1 MMAPKGIGFP
11 FWSLF
16 FNLYSEN
23 NPTEKEGDFMDKE
36 MSRRE
41 FIKASAA
48 AGLVLAGADILSE
61 SGSTAHAAVQIPEAE
76 KVMITIVTDNLYD
89 VTVPS
94 VKIAKRYMIR
104 SGEPIVNFGLHAE
117 HGLAY
122 HIETVVNGV
131 SHSFLF
137 DFGVDFPAVLRNMEL
152 LKIDF
157 KNIKAL
163 VLSHGHWDHQLT
175 LVDLMKTKRSMMP
188 QEIPLYL
195 GEEAFIERFSRRP
208 DGSVLSLGQLRREDV
223 EALGFI
229 KIREIKDPT
238 PIVPGAYATGKIEM
252 VTEYEKGQPPL
263 VIKKGDQYPQDFFIG
278 EQGVVLNV
286 KGKGIVVASG
296 CAHRGI
302 VNCMKQ
308 AQKITGVEKV
318 HAVLGGFHLTGA
330 KPEVVRRTIEDIK
343 AARPEYIIPT
353 HCTSFPAIAAFAKE
367 MPDQFILST
376 VGTKFTFGG

>member
-1 MMAPKGIGFP
+1 
-11 FWSLF
+11 
-16 FNLYSEN
+16 
-23 NPTEKEGDFMDKE
+23 MDKV

-48 AGLVLAGADILSE
+48 AGLVLAGADILNG
-61 SGSTAHAAVQIPEAE
+61 SGSIAHAAVQIPEAE
-76 KVMITIVTDNLYD
+76 KVTITIVTDNLYD

-94 VKIAKRYMIR
+94 VKIAKRYMITP
-104 SGEPIVNFGLHAE
+104 GDPIVNWGLHAE

-122 HIETVVNGV
+122 HIETVVNKV

-137 DFGVDFPAVLRNMEL
+137 DFGTDFPGVLRNMEL

-157 KNIKAL
+157 KNVEAL

-175 LVDLMKTKRSMMP
+175 LVDLIKAKRSLMK

-195 GEEAFIERFSRRP
+195 GEAAFIERFSTRP
-208 DGSVLSLGQLRREDV
+208 DGVVFSLGQLKREDV
-223 EALGFI
+223 EALGSV
-229 KIREIKDPT
+229 KIREINDPT
-238 PIVPGAYATGKIEM
+238 PIVPGAYVTGKIDM

-263 VIKKGDQYPQDFFIG
+263 VLKKGNEYIQDFFIG

-302 VNCMKQ
+302 VNCVKQ
-308 AQKITGVEKV
+308 AQKMTGVEKV

-330 KPEVVRRTIEDIK
+330 KAEVVRRTIADIK
-343 AARPEYIIPT
+343 ATNPEYIIPT

>member
-1 MMAPKGIGFP
+1 LVRFYLHFKIISATKR
-11 FWSLF
+11 
-16 FNLYSEN
+16 
-23 NPTEKEGDFMDKE
+23 EGDSMVKE
-36 MSRRE
+36 ISRRE

-48 AGLVLAGADILSE
+48 AGLVLAGGDILKG
-61 SGSTAHAAVQIPEAE
+61 SGSIAHGAVRIQEAD
-76 KVMITIVTDNLYD
+76 KATITIVTDNLYD

-94 VKIAKRYMIR
+94 VKIAKRYVITP
-104 SGEPIVNFGLHAE
+104 GEPIVNFGLHAE

-122 HIETVVNGV
+122 QIETVVNGV
-131 SHSFLF
+131 THSFLF
-137 DFGVDFPAVLRNMEL
+137 DFGTDFPSVLRNMEL

-157 KNIKAL
+157 KSVEAL

-175 LVDLMKTKRSMMP
+175 LVDLLKAKRGIFRDG
-188 QEIPLYL
+188 IPLYL
-195 GEEAFIERFSRRP
+195 GEEAFIERFSKGPR
-208 DGSVLSLGQLRREDV
+208 GVLSLGQLKREDID
-223 EALGFI
+223 ALGFV
-229 KIREIKDPT
+229 KIREIKEPT
-238 PIVPGAYATGKIEM
+238 AIVPGAHATGTIEM

-263 VIKKGDQYPQDFFIG
+263 VIKKGDQYSQDFFIG
-278 EQGVVLNV
+278 EQGVILNV

-330 KPEVVRRTIEDIK
+330 KPEIVQRTIADIK
-343 AARPEYIIPT
+343 AAQPEYVIPT